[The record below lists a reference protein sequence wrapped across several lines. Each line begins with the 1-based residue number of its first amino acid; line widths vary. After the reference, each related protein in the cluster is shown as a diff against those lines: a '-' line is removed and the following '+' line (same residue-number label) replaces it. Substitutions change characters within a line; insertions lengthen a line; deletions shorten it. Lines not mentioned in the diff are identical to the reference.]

1 MLSTKKLSIAYCPIC
16 DFIQHE
22 VKQKINL
29 HNQEDY
35 QTVVDKK
42 IINNP
47 AKEIEFLK
55 SDITTKNEIT
65 WKFINNDIRENRSC
79 NMIVEAWYFDVT
91 YETNDTQCT
100 CGTGNSG
107 DFVVKSIDLNTVK
120 PEISIMNIDEQL

>member
-16 DFIQHE
+16 DSIQHE

-47 AKEIEFLK
+47 EKEIEFLK
-55 SDITTKNEIT
+55 ADITTKNEIT
-65 WKFINNDIRENRSC
+65 
-79 NMIVEAWYFDVT
+79 
-91 YETNDTQCT
+91 
-100 CGTGNSG
+100 
-107 DFVVKSIDLNTVK
+107 
-120 PEISIMNIDEQL
+120 

>member
-1 MLSTKKLSIAYCPIC
+1 MLSTKKLRIPYCPIC

-22 VKQKINL
+22 VNEKINL

-42 IINNP
+42 MINNP

-65 WKFINNDIRENRSC
+65 
-79 NMIVEAWYFDVT
+79 
-91 YETNDTQCT
+91 
-100 CGTGNSG
+100 
-107 DFVVKSIDLNTVK
+107 
-120 PEISIMNIDEQL
+120 